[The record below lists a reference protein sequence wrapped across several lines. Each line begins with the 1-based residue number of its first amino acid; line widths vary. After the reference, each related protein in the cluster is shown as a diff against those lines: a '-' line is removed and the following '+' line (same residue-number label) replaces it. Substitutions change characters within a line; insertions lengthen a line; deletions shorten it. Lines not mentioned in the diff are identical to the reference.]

1 MTAALRTLLRE
12 VVDYAGLFPPAG
24 LPMRDA
30 VAEYARHRAG
40 PDAWMLG
47 RFVAPVTRL
56 AEWEEAARDAGPRDW
71 RLAVLAPSVDA
82 ALERTLTDF
91 NAAHAGSAVA
101 DAVEVK
107 AARESEV
114 PRGATVAGAPV
125 YVEVPIS
132 DDPAPFVAAIGRA
145 GARAKVRTGGVTADA
160 FPSAAEVARFIRRC
174 VEHGVPFKATAG
186 LHHPLRA
193 EYRLTYASDAPRGTM
208 FGFLNVLLAT
218 LVARAGGDARS
229 LIAALEEKKARE
241 IVVGDDA
248 IEWRGMRFGAAE
260 IAAARGQG
268 MFGFGSCSFREPV
281 DDLRSIGLL

>member
-1 MTAALRTLLRE
+1 MTPALRTLLHE

-30 VAEYARHRAG
+30 VAEYARHRASA
-40 PDAWMLG
+40 DSWMLG

-56 AEWEEAARDAGPRDW
+56 AEWEEAARDVGARDW
-71 RLAVLAPSVDA
+71 RLAVLAPTVDA

-91 NAAHAGSAVA
+91 NASHAGSAVA
-101 DAVEVK
+101 EAVEVK

-114 PRGATVAGAPV
+114 PRVGTVAGAPV

-132 DDPAPFVAAIGRA
+132 DDPAPFIAAIGRA

-174 VEHGVPFKATAG
+174 VEQGVPFKATAG

-193 EYRLTYASDAPRGTM
+193 E
-208 FGFLNVLLAT
+208 
-218 LVARAGGDARS
+218 
-229 LIAALEEKKARE
+229 
-241 IVVGDDA
+241 
-248 IEWRGMRFGAAE
+248 
-260 IAAARGQG
+260 
-268 MFGFGSCSFREPV
+268 
-281 DDLRSIGLL
+281 